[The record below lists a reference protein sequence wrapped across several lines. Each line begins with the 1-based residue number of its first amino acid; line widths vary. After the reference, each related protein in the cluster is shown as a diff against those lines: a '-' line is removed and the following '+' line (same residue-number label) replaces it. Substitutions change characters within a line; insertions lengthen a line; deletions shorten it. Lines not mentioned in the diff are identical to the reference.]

1 MVLRNFV
8 IRFRSAESSF
18 FLVIAQVDRARF
30 CAWTDACFSVKKR
43 ALAQQRFWE
52 GISEQR
58 NPPWSR
64 PFVELQ
70 AIVPN
75 LPSIVV
81 RFIIKKSEQEPEM
94 LDHIRHFP
102 WVVAAAFEYETVE
115 EVIGSIN
122 DGILNPVEAK
132 LKKLSPQRGALL
144 GALTA
149 RR

>member
-1 MVLRNFV
+1 MP
-8 IRFRSAESSF
+8 
-18 FLVIAQVDRARF
+18 
-30 CAWTDACFSVKKR
+30 CFSVKKR

-52 GISEQR
+52 GISERR
-58 NPPWSR
+58 NPPSVVR

-81 RFIIKKSEQEPEM
+81 RFIIKKSEQEPGM
-94 LDHIRHFP
+94 LDHIRRFP